1 MSSFDQSEQQQLF
14 RHILAAM
21 SYPGRVEAIESGAS
35 SHGAKS
41 VSSLLRGVIITL
53 VDRQVTLAD
62 PHDLVA
68 DDLWSW
74 LGQSPAPADAA
85 QYVVADPAKTPEFSP
100 QVGTLESPEY
110 GATIIMPVAHL
121 ESLDHPQASTEEV
134 LYVSGPSRKNPR
146 VRGFRVSPCHPSWL
160 EKRQQWQEEEASF
173 PLGTDW
179 LLVSQD
185 SIVAVPRSCQL
196 LKECPKDKEKLD
208 P

>member
-21 SYPGRVEAIESGAS
+21 SYPGRVQAIARGSNQD
-35 SHGAKS
+35 
-41 VSSLLRGVIITL
+41 VSSLLRGVIVTL

-62 PHDLVA
+62 PHGLVT
-68 DDLWSW
+68 DDLWTW
-74 LGQSPAPADAA
+74 LGQSPASAADA
-85 QYVVADPAKTPEFSP
+85 QYIVADPAKTPEFSP

-110 GATIIMPVAHL
+110 GATIIMPVAQL
-121 ESLDHPQASTEEV
+121 QALDQPQASAADV

-146 VRGFRVSPCHPSWL
+146 VRGFRVSSCHPSWL
-160 EKRQQWQEEEASF
+160 TKRQQWQEEEASF

-179 LLVSQD
+179 LLVSPD

-196 LKECPKDKEKLD
+196 LNHCPEDKERLD

>member
-21 SYPGRVEAIESGAS
+21 SYPGRVQTVDDSGGVTGSA
-35 SHGAKS
+35 HD
-41 VSSLLRGVIITL
+41 LLRGVIVTL

-62 PHDLVA
+62 PHSLVA

-85 QYVVADPAKTPEFSP
+85 QYIVADPARTPEFSP

-110 GATIIMPVAHL
+110 GATIIMPVTSL
-121 ESLDHPQASTEEV
+121 EGLDQAQPQPSDTDV

-146 VRGFRVSPCHPSWL
+146 VRGFRVSPCHASWL
-160 EKRQQWQEEEASF
+160 SKRQQWQEEDASF

-179 LLVSQD
+179 LLVSPD

-196 LKECPKDKEKLD
+196 LKDCPKERLD